1 MINKSKNKLDNY
13 FSSVTD
19 EEINRTEIIS
29 LVKKTILKIVNEIR
43 NENLDVTL
51 LK

>member
-13 FSSVTD
+13 FSSETD